1 MTFTSI
7 QRMTQ
12 QNRQWRVATVP
23 NDRLSASN
31 FTLETADRPEPAP
44 GQVLC
49 RVLLISIDA
58 AGRAWFQADTYRRA
72 LRPGDVMPGFAI
84 GQVVASR
91 CDGLSP
97 GDIVSGDLGWQ
108 EYAVA
113 DGTKLDRIQP
123 SRPLPNYLSVLG
135 VTGLTAFFGLLE
147 AGGARPGETV
157 VVSAAAG
164 ATGSIVGQIARLAGC
179 RVVGICGSPEKQR
192 FLTETLGF
200 DAVVNHRDPTLREAL
215 RSACPSGADV
225 YFDNVGG
232 RTLEVMMGAMGHGGR
247 IVCCGAVSQYD
258 TNAPMVGVRGVPGYL
273 ILRSLTM
280 RGFLLSDYLPR
291 YGAGLKVLERWLADG
306 SLRPM
311 EEVLEGLEE
320 APEALVGL
328 LNGANLGKRMI
339 RVAAQA

>member
-1 MTFTSI
+1 
-7 QRMTQ
+7 MTQ

-23 NDRLSASN
+23 TDRLSAAN
-31 FTLETADRPEPAP
+31 FTLESADLPELAQ
-44 GQVLC
+44 GQALC

-72 LRPGDVMPGFAI
+72 LRAGDVMPGFAI

-91 CDGLSP
+91 CDGYAP

-108 EYAVA
+108 EFAVVDA
-113 DGTKLDRIQP
+113 SKLDRIQP

-147 AGGARPGETV
+147 AGEARPGETV

-164 ATGSIVGQIARLAGC
+164 ATGSIVGQIAKLSGC
-179 RVVGICGSPEKQR
+179 RVVGICGSPDKQR
-192 FLTETLGF
+192 YLTESLGF
-200 DAVVNHRDPTLREAL
+200 DAAVNHRDPALREAL
-215 RSACPSGADV
+215 RNACPSGADV

-232 RTLEVMMGAMGHGGR
+232 RTLEVMLGTMGHGGR

-258 TNAPMVGVRGVPGYL
+258 TNAPMAGIRGVPGYL

-291 YGAGLKVLERWLADG
+291 YSAGLKVLERWLADG
-306 SLRPM
+306 SLKPA

-320 APEALVGL
+320 APEGLVGL
-328 LNGANLGKRMI
+328 LNGTNLGKRMI
-339 RVAAQA
+339 RVADPA